1 MDTRSPDATV
11 FRSTGSLRF
20 LERRID
26 GLGPGDLVC
35 GRCEDTVGRRNLG
48 WMDQCL
54 AIETPVTRL
63 NAFGFDKAFVVNY
76 VGYAVE
82 DRQTRHPACEH
93 DLRQNREKG
102 SEIGRAACR
111 ERGWQYVWISVGGVS
126 VQHKNDHRIKR

>member
-35 GRCEDTVGRRNLG
+35 GRGEDTVGRRNLG

-102 SEIGRAACR
+102 SANTTWGAAHTFQIGRASCR
-111 ERGWQYVWISVGGVS
+111 ERVCQTG
-126 VQHKNDHRIKR
+126 